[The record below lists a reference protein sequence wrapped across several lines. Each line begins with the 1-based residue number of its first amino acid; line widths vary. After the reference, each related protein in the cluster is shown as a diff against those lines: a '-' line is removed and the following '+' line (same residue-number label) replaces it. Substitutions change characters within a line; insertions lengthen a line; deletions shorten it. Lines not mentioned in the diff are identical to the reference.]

1 MADALT
7 DEELVGVLQRYLT
20 ILQGHPPAEKM
31 MEETLTDDFET
42 GFIGGQVWK
51 GIEGLRDFLSQRD
64 GFFDEKHTIEELLG
78 RGEADGDLTAETRL
92 SCHSGRW
99 PGDQLPGATERRVQ
113 NQCRR
118 CRVEAD
124 DW

>member
-20 ILQGHPPAEKM
+20 VLQGHPPAEKM
-31 MEETLTDDFET
+31 MEETLTDDYET

-51 GIEGLRDFLSQRD
+51 GIEGMRDFLSQRD

-78 RGEADGDLTAETRL
+78 RGQTDEDVTAEMVERFDDL
-92 SCHSGRW
+92 NENSK
-99 PGDQLPGATERRVQ
+99 QLFATPDEGLNR
-113 NQCRR
+113 
-118 CRVEAD
+118 
-124 DW
+124 